1 MANISENDPIDDVAP
16 GDIVLVAR
24 TDAEPAPYQVVHKDA
39 TTDGAVVVTYQ
50 AGDGTT
56 FQVEYAAGARVTR
69 SLEAKWE
76 SEQSPT
82 AHKPD

>member
-1 MANISENDPIDDVAP
+1 MANISENDRISDVSP

-24 TDAEPAPYQVVHKDA
+24 GGDEPAPHQVVHKD
-39 TTDGAVVVTYQ
+39 DREDVVVVTYQ
-50 AGDGTT
+50 TDDGAT
-56 FQVEYAAGARVTR
+56 FQVEYGADARVTR

-82 AHKPD
+82 RHKPI